1 MNYKLRPRQAEAV
14 DKIDKFIK
22 HSKKNHGVFVYPT
35 SFGKSLIV
43 ANIASKYPDKY
54 FINLTTS
61 KELLKQNYEK
71 YISYG
76 FEADICSASLNSK
89 NVGKVTFATISTL
102 TKFVDYFK
110 DKEVVILFDEAHL
123 ASAKGSQLDLFLKKL
138 KNYKLVGIT
147 ATPFRLSATMDGT
160 TLKLMNRDRDC
171 IYKSIEDIVQ
181 IQEVVSQGYWSKL
194 LYDIKDVDESDLTL
208 NTTGTEYT
216 DSSIQKFK
224 ESNDLNN
231 QIIRETKKL
240 INSGRKSIL
249 ISVPFIS
256 DAQEISERLEN
267 CEAVYSGMNSKDRD
281 RIVNDFKNLKT
292 KIVVQC
298 SILSVG
304 FDHPQLDAIILAK
317 PSNSLTFVYQV
328 LGRGVRIHPEKE
340 DCLIVDF
347 SGNCK
352 KFGEIENITIENS
365 ELTKGFAVFN
375 GDTLLSNYPLNT
387 LNRPTKQ
394 SLQAKIDREREALE
408 GDATFYFGKYN
419 NKKVSEVLKENKS
432 YLTWILDQK
441 DFNWYGEKGK
451 LLKESIEKQL
461 GVFIN

>member
-1 MNYKLRPRQAEAV
+1 MSYILRQRQIEAV

-22 HSKKNHGVFVYPT
+22 QSKKNHGIFVFPT

-71 YISYG
+71 YTSYG

-123 ASAKGSQLDLFLKKL
+123 ASARGSQLDLFLKKL
-138 KNYKLVGIT
+138 NSYKLVGIT
-147 ATPFRLSATMDGT
+147 ATPFRLSSTMDGT

-181 IQEVVSQGYWSKL
+181 IEEVVNQGYWSKL
-194 LYDIKDVDESDLTL
+194 IYDIRNVDESSLSL
-208 NTTGTEYT
+208 NTSGTEYT
-216 DSSIQKFK
+216 DSSLKEFK
-224 ESNDLNN
+224 EKNDLNN
-231 QIIRETKKL
+231 KIVDEVKKL
-240 INSGRKSIL
+240 ISNGRKSIL

-256 DAQEISERLEN
+256 DTQEISKKLES

-281 RIVNDFKNLKT
+281 RIVSDFKNLKL
-292 KIVVQC
+292 KVVVQC

-304 FDHPQLDAIILAK
+304 FDHPQLDAIVLGR
-317 PSNSLTFVYQV
+317 PSNSLTFIYQL

-340 DCLIVDF
+340 NCLIVDF
-347 SGNCK
+347 SGNCR
-352 KFGEIENITIENS
+352 KFGEIEKITIENN
-365 ELTKGFAVFN
+365 ELTKGWAVFN
-375 GDTLLSNYPLNT
+375 GDILLSNYPLNT

-394 SLQAKIDREREALE
+394 SLQAKIDREKHALE

-419 NKKVSEVLKENKS
+419 NKKVSDVIKENKS
-432 YLTWILDQK
+432 YLTWILEQK